1 MPVSDWSADMT
12 EKQLHSD
19 LDDEDA
25 MTTSN
30 LLQNCP
36 GSSGVFQESVITGL
50 CHLSIRKILT
60 DPNTPP
66 CHPNTHILFS
76 PSVGVLGS
84 KGEVSYGEGLKVT
97 EGQGWI
103 QTLKLF
109 LWKDRGKDGKGDR
122 VMT

>member
-1 MPVSDWSADMT
+1 MSDWSADMT

-30 LLQNCP
+30 LLQNCA
-36 GSSGVFQESVITGL
+36 GSSGVFQESVITDL

-84 KGEVSYGEGLKVT
+84 KVVLEGLNVVFHDRRV
-97 EGQGWI
+97 
-103 QTLKLF
+103 LCHHPVF
-109 LWKDRGKDGKGDR
+109 LPVLSSILPQKKF
-122 VMT
+122 